1 MVDIWLTPSPLLV
14 NVVYECPLKER
25 TKSIGVIHKP
35 CGQKGEGFIKNSN
48 PQNVKKTL
56 SRQSRGLCT
65 ALRAS
70 KYNYTL
76 PFCVCSIKNNLALP
90 FKESTIF

>member
-35 CGQKGEGFIKNSN
+35 CGQKGEGFIENST
-48 PQNVKKTL
+48 PQNVKKHCL
-56 SRQSRGLCT
+56 DNHVVYVWPLGQVNIIIPC
-65 ALRAS
+65 
-70 KYNYTL
+70 
-76 PFCVCSIKNNLALP
+76 PFVFAQLK
-90 FKESTIF
+90 TI